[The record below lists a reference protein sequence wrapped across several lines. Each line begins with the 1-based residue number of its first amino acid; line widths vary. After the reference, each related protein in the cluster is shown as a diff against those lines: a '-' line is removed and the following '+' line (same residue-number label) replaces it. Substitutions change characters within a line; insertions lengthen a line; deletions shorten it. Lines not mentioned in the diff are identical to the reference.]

1 MTHHHLPDG
10 ILPWTRSCFVCGED
24 NKYGLRLKSRMVG
37 GAVVI
42 EYTPRPS
49 DLGYSHIVHGGIVMT
64 LLDEVMTWAAI
75 IAAGKMC
82 VMAEMSTRLLNP
94 VAVGQQ
100 LRIEGRVTRH
110 ASRLLLTEG
119 VAFAVDGTIAMSRA
133 TGKYLPMSE
142 DKIRLCE
149 KDFVYS
155 PAALPLETILPGT
168 KRHP

>member
-1 MTHHHLPDG
+1 MTHQHLPDG
-10 ILPWTRSCFVCGED
+10 ILPWTRSCFVCGEA
-24 NKYGLRLKSRMVG
+24 NPHGLQLKSRIID

-75 IAAGKMC
+75 IGAGKMC

-100 LRIEGRVTRH
+100 LRIEGRITKQS
-110 ASRLLLTEG
+110 SRLLLTEG
-119 VAFAVDGTIAMSRA
+119 VAFGVAGNLEMSRA
-133 TGKYLPMSE
+133 TGKYLPMPE
-142 DKIRLCE
+142 DKIKLCE

-155 PAALPLETILPGT
+155 PAALPLVKILPGA
-168 KRHP
+168 KV